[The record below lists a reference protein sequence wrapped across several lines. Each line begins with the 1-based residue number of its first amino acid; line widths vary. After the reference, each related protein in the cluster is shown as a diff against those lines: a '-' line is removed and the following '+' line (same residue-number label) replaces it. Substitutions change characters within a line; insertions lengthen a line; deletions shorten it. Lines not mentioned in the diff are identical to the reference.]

1 MSDSPPN
8 SEWLSFRS
16 IAEDARVSEELDR
29 RRPQWS
35 RLDDAWL
42 ALTWLLARRGYAKG
56 LMRKTGGVV
65 YHLYRQ
71 AGLKAGNVP
80 DITVLFTVGEAVIN
94 IHGVSV
100 SAPTEEAE
108 DAST

>member
-1 MSDSPPN
+1 
-8 SEWLSFRS
+8 
-16 IAEDARVSEELDR
+16 
-29 RRPQWS
+29 
-35 RLDDAWL
+35 
-42 ALTWLLARRGYAKG
+42 
-56 LMRKTGGVV
+56 MRKTGGVV